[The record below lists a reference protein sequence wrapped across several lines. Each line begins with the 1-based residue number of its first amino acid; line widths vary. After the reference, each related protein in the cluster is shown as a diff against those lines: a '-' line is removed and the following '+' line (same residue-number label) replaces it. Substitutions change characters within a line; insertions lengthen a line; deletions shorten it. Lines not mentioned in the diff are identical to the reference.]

1 MAQQE
6 YYSAGYDPMILQG
19 LTKRSSRCCAF
30 RAVSQVGHGDAD
42 RANASLRRTA
52 VHTQAGRVIGLRD
65 ADGDSEVYY
74 MAQDDLERF
83 SKLTGESDPI
93 PW

>member
-1 MAQQE
+1 MLTE
-6 YYSAGYDPMILQG
+6 PMQALDELRCIL
-19 LTKRSSRCCAF
+19 KP
-30 RAVSQVGHGDAD
+30 
-42 RANASLRRTA
+42 
-52 VHTQAGRVIGLRD
+52 GRVIGLRN

>member
-1 MAQQE
+1 MAMLTE
-6 YYSAGYDPMILQG
+6 PMQALEELRCIL
-19 LTKRSSRCCAF
+19 KP
-30 RAVSQVGHGDAD
+30 
-42 RANASLRRTA
+42 
-52 VHTQAGRVIGLRD
+52 GRVIGLRD